1 SPRRPAPT
9 PRGPAEGAPPPR
21 RPRVRR
27 VRCASW
33 RYLLLGERQRLLPL
47 EAEFL
52 RSEEH
57 TSELQSPCNVV
68 CRLLLE
74 KKFVPL
80 ARPKTQNL
88 PMSGTLPPPV
98 FRRNSADRACRL
110 AHCAV
115 HRKTSFP
122 HMHPDLSSQ
131 FRHLY

>member
-57 TSELQSPCNVV
+57 TSELQSPCNIV

-74 KKFVPL
+74 KKYNSRRSAIGFSRIYAL
-80 ARPKTQNL
+80 AFNIEIIKFYWVSPRPSRTLHCQNL
-88 PMSGTLPPPV
+88 DGFIV
-98 FRRNSADRACRL
+98 FESILFCRW
-110 AHCAV
+110 HHSNV
-115 HRKTSFP
+115 
-122 HMHPDLSSQ
+122 
-131 FRHLY
+131 

>member
-57 TSELQSPCNVV
+57 TSELQSPCNIV

-74 KKFVPL
+74 KKYMILFRPL
-80 ARPKTQNL
+80 STTRWLQRRGLTARSTRE
-88 PMSGTLPPPV
+88 
-98 FRRNSADRACRL
+98 FRRRAVDFESAIARIRPT
-110 AHCAV
+110 
-115 HRKTSFP
+115 R
-122 HMHPDLSSQ
+122 
-131 FRHLY
+131 RHLSLEGLLRHREDA